1 MKNKTIKILTKID
14 DVGKRLDIL
23 LNENINELTRSNIK
37 NVIKSKQV
45 KVNNKIV
52 TSQSTKIKEG
62 NIVELNYEKKTDE
75 KIFPSNKKVE
85 IIYEDSDI
93 IVVNK
98 PQGLVVHPGAGNK
111 KDTLVN
117 ILVGKY
123 KNKLS
128 NINGQLRPGI
138 VHRLDKDTSG
148 VIVIAKNNFSHS
160 ELGKQFSDHTIKR
173 KYYALIWG
181 SLRPLKGKIN
191 TLIARSKKNRQL
203 MTVDEFRGKK
213 AITNYKTISTFEKK
227 DIPKVSFVEF
237 TLETGRTHQIRTH
250 MVFMGTSI
258 LGDQKYKK
266 RNLKFKK
273 LDKKFFNL
281 LDNLNGQALHAFHL
295 SFVHPTSLNHI
306 KFETE
311 LPIKFKKLVNF
322 LKK

>member
-37 NVIKSKQV
+37 NVIKSEQV

-62 NIVELNYEKKTDE
+62 NIVELNYEKKNDE

-203 MTVDEFRGKK
+203 MTVNEFRGKK

-295 SFVHPTSLNHI
+295 SFLHPTSLNHI
-306 KFETE
+306 KFESE